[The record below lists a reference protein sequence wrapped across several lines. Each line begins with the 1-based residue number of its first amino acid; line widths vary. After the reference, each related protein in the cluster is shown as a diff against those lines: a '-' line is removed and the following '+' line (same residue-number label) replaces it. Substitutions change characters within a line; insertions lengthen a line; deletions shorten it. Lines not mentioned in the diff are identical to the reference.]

1 MTCIWHPII
10 QILVGFPSWKGK
22 KTPQQCSATAQHFSA
37 SWESTTWKISSSWT
51 FPIKPRVPWFYNY
64 LGPLRMSNFSPQV
77 CFWCLRGHWRY
88 NGKGWFYTVDFFWK
102 DLKWCRIS
110 EASTFLASHVKQ
122 KLHPTMSNKKVHFIK
137 TYELNAEYRTLYNYT
152 LCFANESMDQ
162 MTLHAS
168 LLLLF
173 ASTYCHNMLQLQ
185 SSHFRDFGYIII
197 CNHHITFIFKTGW
210 SVLNPHLIAHLLIL
224 DQGKVL
230 WNHLH

>member
-1 MTCIWHPII
+1 
-10 QILVGFPSWKGK
+10 
-22 KTPQQCSATAQHFSA
+22 
-37 SWESTTWKISSSWT
+37 
-51 FPIKPRVPWFYNY
+51 
-64 LGPLRMSNFSPQV
+64 
-77 CFWCLRGHWRY
+77 
-88 NGKGWFYTVDFFWK
+88 
-102 DLKWCRIS
+102 
-110 EASTFLASHVKQ
+110 
-122 KLHPTMSNKKVHFIK
+122 MSNKKVHFIK

-173 ASTYCHNMLQLQ
+173 ASTYCHNMLQ

-230 WNHLH
+230 